1 MTCEAIMTVDP
12 PVLYPEDTVSTAV
25 DRLLSERVLALP
37 VIDHDRRY
45 IGMFAKSRL
54 FGLLLPAV
62 VATEQASPSMGKIPE
77 LGFLRE
83 YLPEMQERLRAIADH
98 PVSRYV
104 DTTVPVLHPDSP
116 VVAAILQVFR
126 TRNFVP
132 VVDRTTGKLAGLIS
146 TWDTLA
152 KVREHPDRPT
162 DER

>member
-1 MTCEAIMTVDP
+1 MSCEAIMTVDP
-12 PVLYPEDTVSTAV
+12 PVLHPSDTVGMAV

-37 VIDHDRRY
+37 VIEEDRRY

-62 VATEQASPSMGKIPE
+62 VATESAHPSMGKIPE

-83 YLPEMQERLRAIADH
+83 YLPEMQARLRSIADH

-104 DTTVPVLHPDSP
+104 DSTVPVLHPDSP
-116 VVAAILQVFR
+116 VVAAVLQVFR

-132 VVDRTTGKLAGLIS
+132 VVDKASGKLAGMIS

-152 KVREHPDRPT
+152 KVREGR
-162 DER
+162 